1 MTERLPDYK
10 IIQRGISSFV
20 VNEAYWY
27 IGLYW
32 RYLKTFDTYKQ
43 AKNYIMWE
51 KLSNGKL
58 SISALQLAKVL
69 KNVR

>member
-1 MTERLPDYK
+1 MNKRLPDYK
-10 IIQRGISSFV
+10 IIKRGINRFD

-43 AKNYIMWE
+43 AKDYIMWE

-58 SISALQLAKVL
+58 FISALQLAKVL
-69 KNVR
+69 KNVG